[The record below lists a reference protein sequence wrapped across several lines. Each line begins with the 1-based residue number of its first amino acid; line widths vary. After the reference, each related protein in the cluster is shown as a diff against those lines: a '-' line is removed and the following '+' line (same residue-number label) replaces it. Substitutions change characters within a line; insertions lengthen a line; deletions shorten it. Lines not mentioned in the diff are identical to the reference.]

1 MSIIDQLI
9 NKAGDQIA
17 SSLKGVARKAEYSAK
32 QKGKETLE
40 KAKASA
46 LSKKVE
52 FTFAKIPTTVEEFKA
67 LPEASKLTDPF
78 ATAALT
84 IVAYAAYAE
93 NPEAGLAMFN
103 VLRGPA
109 PFSNLDITRTVDS
122 LRGRKYLPYSYF
134 EGATVAN
141 GYTPNVPYKVE
152 IIQTSH
158 TDDTVAEGYKRMFVK
173 SAGADS
179 ERYVTLRTKASTKE
193 WFLSEHAGILPSI
206 RIPSTE
212 DPWA

>member
-32 QKGKETLE
+32 QKGKEALE
-40 KAKASA
+40 KAKANA
-46 LSKKVE
+46 LSKKE
-52 FTFAKIPTTVEEFKA
+52 TFTFEKIPTTVEEFKA

-78 ATAALT
+78 ATTALT

-93 NPEAGLAMFN
+93 NPEAGIEMFN

-109 PFSNLDITRTVDS
+109 PMSNLDISRTVDS
-122 LRGRKYLPYSYF
+122 LRGRKYVPYSYF
-134 EGATVAN
+134 VGATVEN
-141 GYTPNVPYKVE
+141 SYTPSVPYKVE
-152 IIQTSH
+152 VIQTTH
-158 TDDTVAEGYKRMFVK
+158 TDDNLSEGYKKLFVK

-179 ERYVTLRTKASTKE
+179 ERYIILRTKASTKE

-206 RIPSTE
+206 RVPQNE
-212 DPWA
+212 NPWA